1 MYLTDADLQVLYMKK
16 LSSTAGSWPV
26 HAVMFD
32 RVNFHAYFFFLQL
45 RGKLRQYSQTVVYEH
60 LYIAGIY
67 FIPFCADENDVEP
80 RKKRKNRWGWGVLA
94 YEQLKPEKAGLSDKP
109 IKSFFIHSERAKVRK
124 REDVYMYA
132 KTIAKTRI
140 RERKMPE
147 TWRGIK
153 DCSRGH
159 VKS

>member
-1 MYLTDADLQVLYMKK
+1 MGL
-16 LSSTAGSWPV
+16 
-26 HAVMFD
+26 
-32 RVNFHAYFFFLQL
+32 
-45 RGKLRQYSQTVVYEH
+45 
-60 LYIAGIY
+60 
-67 FIPFCADENDVEP
+67 
-80 RKKRKNRWGWGVLA
+80 GVLA